1 MGAQVML
8 FPQMAA
14 PTRLAAVPTAR
25 TDALSEETASLRLVV
40 RTVVASVL
48 GLGPSHPDVED
59 CTHEALSRAIEG
71 QSRLR
76 PGEPLRPWVV
86 GIARHVAIDALR
98 ARKRSRQ
105 RMAAERDDGDGDAG
119 PGLIERVADPTPGP
133 EEHASTS
140 QRAARVEGALA
151 KLPEDQRR
159 ALVLFHVDGLKYQ
172 AIASQLGVPMG
183 TVATWIAR
191 GRRSIAEALGEDGEV
206 KS

>member
-1 MGAQVML
+1 ML
-8 FPQMAA
+8 LPQMTA
-14 PTRLAAVPTAR
+14 PTRIAPAPSLPVAR
-25 TDALSEETASLRLVV
+25 VDALSEETASLRLLV
-40 RTVVASVL
+40 RSVVAGVL
-48 GLGPSHPDVED
+48 GLGASHPDVED
-59 CTHEALSRAIEG
+59 CAHEALSRALEG

-105 RMAAERDDGDGDAG
+105 RTIADAAEDGETPLLD
-119 PGLIERVADPTPGP
+119 RVADPTPGP
-133 EEHASTS
+133 EERAGTAE
-140 QRAARVEGALA
+140 RAARVESALA
-151 KLPEDQRR
+151 KLPEEQKR

-191 GRRSIAEALGEDGEV
+191 GRKSIAEALGEGREV
-206 KS
+206 KA

>member
-8 FPQMAA
+8 LPQMAA
-14 PTRLAAVPTAR
+14 PPRIAPLPVPRA
-25 TDALSEETASLRLVV
+25 DALSEETASLRLVV
-40 RTVVASVL
+40 RSVVANVM

-59 CTHEALSRAIEG
+59 CAHEALSRALEG
-71 QSRLR
+71 RDRLR

-98 ARKRSRQ
+98 SKKRTRQ
-105 RMAAERDDGDGDAG
+105 RTVNDGHDGDTDT
-119 PGLIERVADPTPGP
+119 PLLDRVADPTPGP
-133 EEHASTS
+133 EERASTA
-140 QRAARVEGALA
+140 QRASRIESALA
-151 KLPEDQRR
+151 KLPEEHRK

-172 AIASQLGVPMG
+172 AIAARLGVPMG

-191 GRRSIAEALGEDGEV
+191 GRKTIAESLGEDHEV